1 MYYPEELKLE
11 VISKVQSN
19 QITQAE
25 AMRQYDIRG
34 HSTILKWIKKYGY
47 LQEEELTRS
56 KEMKNKQEE
65 QANRIRKLEKLL
77 ADKELELSD
86 VKLKSKILEKII
98 DLAEQDMNI
107 KIKKNIGQDQLD
119 ILKRKEK

>member
-11 VISKVQSN
+11 VISKVQSK
-19 QITQAE
+19 QLTQAE
-25 AMRQYDIRG
+25 ARRQYGIRG

-47 LQEEELTRS
+47 LSNVELPKSKDMKKKEEL
-56 KEMKNKQEE
+56 
-65 QANRIRKLEKLL
+65 QAERIRKLEKLL

-86 VKLKSKILEKII
+86 SKLKTRILETII
-98 DLAEQDMNI
+98 DLAEQDMKIN
-107 KIKKNIGQDQLD
+107 IKKNIGQDQLD